1 MAKLVFTKNQI
12 GDTLEIDKEVADS
25 LCTPALTPALV
36 NGIGTFVIGVVNCYP
51 EKVSAAVE
59 DLVSEIQEYP
69 HAEAAIDASTV
80 IVADRKGKTIMV
92 AVYSIRPEI
101 R

>member
-1 MAKLVFTKNQI
+1 MAKLVFTKRQI
-12 GDTLEIDKEVADS
+12 GDTLEIDKNVADS
-25 LCTPALTPALV
+25 LCTPAMTPALV
-36 NGIGTFVIGVVNCYP
+36 NGIGTFVLGVVNCYP
-51 EKVSAAVE
+51 EKVSDAVE
-59 DLVSEIQEYP
+59 NLVCQMQEYP

-80 IVADRKGKTIMV
+80 LMAEKAGKTIKV

>member
-12 GDTLEIDKEVADS
+12 GDTLEIDKEVVDS
-25 LCTPALTPALV
+25 LCTPSMTPSLV

-51 EKVSAAVE
+51 EKVSDAVE
-59 DLVSEIQEYP
+59 DLVNQMQEYQ
-69 HAEAAIDASTV
+69 HAEAGIDSSTV
-80 IVADRKGKTIMV
+80 LMADRVGKTYKV